1 MSIVNTFSLQSNRQI
16 KINFDGGD
24 LSSDAGLLLIKE
36 FISKLGIERLLNRS
50 FKTNDSAVFRYHT
63 DRDNLLQ
70 MIYMIMAGYF
80 EDDASDEL
88 TKDPVFKAVLEKSA
102 LASQPTVSRF
112 FNRMDEDTLKQFQEI
127 SQILR
132 KRIYSIQMP
141 QAVILDLDS
150 TLLAAYGKQEGR
162 AFNFH
167 YRSNGYHPLVCYA
180 GITGDLIKI
189 QLRDGA
195 AYSCTGV
202 TNFLQPILDEYLN
215 DYPTIHLLLR
225 GDSGFATPDL
235 YKQCEENGTSYVIR
249 LMENFIKE
257 SKSGFDFSAVSS
269 HNRIVNANRV
279 QVHALAYNI
288 FNWFRRLVLSAKMR
302 KQRIDTV
309 RLKLLK
315 IATKVV
321 HSARYIT
328 FKLCS
333 SCPYKEEF
341 YDTLSAIGK
350 LNVQLE

>member
-167 YRSNGYHPLVCYA
+167 YRSNGYHPLVCYD

-189 QLRDGA
+189 QFRDGA

-202 TNFLQPILDEYLN
+202 TDFLQPILDEYLN

-302 KQRIDTV
+302 KQGIDTV

-341 YDTLSAIGK
+341 YDPLSAIGK

>member
-36 FISKLGIERLLNRS
+36 FVSKIGFERLLNRL

-63 DRDNLLQ
+63 DKDNLLQ
-70 MIYMIMAGYF
+70 MIYMVMAGYF

-88 TKDPVFKAVLEKSA
+88 TNDPVFKAVLEKTA

-112 FNRMDEDTLKQFQEI
+112 FNRMDEDTLKQFLKI
-127 SQILR
+127 SRILR

-141 QAVILDLDS
+141 QVVILDLDS

-162 AFNFH
+162 EFNFH
-167 YRSNGYHPLVCYA
+167 YQRNGYHPLVCYD

-202 TNFLQPILDEYLN
+202 TDFLQPILDEYLN
-215 DYPTIHLLLR
+215 DYPTIQPLLR
-225 GDSGFATPDL
+225 GDSGFATPEL

-249 LMENFIKE
+249 LKENNILREKASFLADELTRQTQNNKV
-257 SKSGFDFSAVSS
+257 DYAV
-269 HNRIVNANRV
+269 I
-279 QVHALAYNI
+279 YGE
-288 FNWFRRLVLSAKMR
+288 FM
-302 KQRIDTV
+302 
-309 RLKLLK
+309 
-315 IATKVV
+315 
-321 HSARYIT
+321 
-328 FKLCS
+328 
-333 SCPYKEEF
+333 YK
-341 YDTLSAIGK
+341 AGP
-350 LNVQLE
+350 